1 VRILLIVNTAASSFT
16 ARKRVVIQKAL
27 GSDHEVEVVET
38 VRGGHASRLAR
49 AAAHEGVD
57 VVAVLGGDG
66 TLNEAANGLV
76 GTDTALA
83 PLPGGSTNV
92 YARTIG
98 VANDAVEA
106 TGQLLASLER
116 ESYRRVGLGKV
127 EDRFFLF
134 HCGIGFDAAVV
145 ERVEARRSLKRLAP
159 HPVFAATA
167 FDAWLRTYDHKAGRF
182 VVELDDGTTIAGG
195 TMAIVA
201 QTTPYTYVG
210 NRPIVVTPRAG
221 LDHALSVAVV
231 KAHRAVPMLGLAGRA
246 IIGQHGLGRTHAA
259 VVRDEVVGLTITAA
273 DPIPHQADGEFLGES
288 TRLRLEHHPKCLTI
302 VVPTA

>member
-1 VRILLIVNTAASSFT
+1 MRILLVVNTAASSFS

-27 GSDHEVEVVET
+27 SSDHEVEVVET

-49 AAAHEGVD
+49 AAAHEGVE

-116 ESYRRVGLGKV
+116 ESLRRVGLGKV
-127 EDRFFLF
+127 QDRFFMF
-134 HCGIGFDAAVV
+134 HCGVGFDAAVV
-145 ERVEARRSLKRLAP
+145 ERVEARRNLKRLAP

-167 FDAWLRTYDHKAGRF
+167 FDAWLRTYDHKRGRF
-182 VVELDDGTTIAGG
+182 TVTLDDGTRIDGG
-195 TMAIVA
+195 TMAIA
-201 QTTPYTYVG
+201 AETSPYTYVG
-210 NRPIVVTPRAG
+210 NRPIVVTPNAG
-221 LDHALSVAVV
+221 LDRPLSLAVIR
-231 KAHRAVPMLGLAGRA
+231 AHRAVPMLGLAGRA

-259 VVRDEVVGLTITAA
+259 TVRDGLEGFTITSEA
-273 DPIPHQADGEFLGES
+273 PIPHQADGEYLGEATS
-288 TRLRLEHHPKCLTI
+288 LRFEHHPACLTI
-302 VVPTA
+302 VVPTT

>member
-1 VRILLIVNTAASSFT
+1 MRILLIVNTAASSFT

-76 GTDTALA
+76 GTDAALA

-98 VANDAVEA
+98 VTNDAVEA

-116 ESYRRVGLGKV
+116 ESFRRVGLGKV

-145 ERVEARRSLKRLAP
+145 ARVEARRNIKRLAP

-167 FDAWLRTYDHKAGRF
+167 FDSWLRTYDHRAGRF
-182 VVELDDGTTIAGG
+182 VVEFDDGTTIAGG

-201 QTTPYTYVG
+201 KTSPYTFVG

-221 LDHALSVAVV
+221 LDTPLSVAVL
-231 KAHRAVPMLGLAGRA
+231 KAHRAAPMLGLAARA
-246 IIGQHGLGRTHAA
+246 IIGQHGMGRSHAA
-259 VVRDEVVGLTITAA
+259 VVRDGVAGLTITAA
-273 DPIPHQADGEFLGES
+273 DPIPHQADGEYLGET
-288 TRLRLEHHPKCLTI
+288 TRLRLEHHPACLTI
-302 VVPTA
+302 VTPTA

>member
-1 VRILLIVNTAASSFT
+1 MRILLIVNTAASSFS

-38 VRGGHASRLAR
+38 VRGGHATRLAR
-49 AAAHEGVD
+49 AAAHEGAD

-98 VANDAVEA
+98 VTNDAVEA

-127 EDRFFLF
+127 EDRYFMF

-145 ERVEARRSLKRLAP
+145 ARVEARRNLKRLAP

-167 FDAWLRTYDHKAGRF
+167 IDSWFRTYDHKAGRF

-210 NRPIVVTPRAG
+210 SRPIVLTPRAG
-221 LDHALSVAVV
+221 LDRALSVAVV
-231 KAHRAVPMLGLAGRA
+231 KAHRAVPMMGLAGRA

-259 VVRDEVVGLTITAA
+259 IVRDEVAGLTITAA
-273 DPIPHQADGEFLGES
+273 DPIPHQVDGEYLGES
-288 TRLRLEHHPKCLTI
+288 TRLRLEHHPACLTI

>member
-1 VRILLIVNTAASSFT
+1 MRILLIVNTAASSFT

-27 GSDHEVEVVET
+27 SSDHEVEVVET

-49 AAAHEGVD
+49 AAAHEGVE

-76 GTDTALA
+76 GTQTALA

-116 ESYRRVGLGKV
+116 ESLRRVGLGKV

-134 HCGIGFDAAVV
+134 HCGVGFDAAVV
-145 ERVEARRSLKRLAP
+145 ERVEARRNLKRIAP

-167 FDAWLRTYDHKAGRF
+167 FDSWLRTYDHKRGRF
-182 VVELDDGTTIAGG
+182 TVTLDDGTRIEGG
-195 TMAIVA
+195 TMAIA
-201 QTTPYTYVG
+201 AETSPYTYVG
-210 NRPIVVTPRAG
+210 SRPIVVTPNAG
-221 LDHALSVAVV
+221 LDRPLSLAVIR
-231 KAHRAVPMLGLAGRA
+231 AHRAVPMLGLAGRA

-259 VVRDEVVGLTITAA
+259 TVRDGLTGFTITAGA
-273 DPIPHQADGEFLGES
+273 PIPHQADGEYLGEATS
-288 TRLRLEHHPKCLTI
+288 LRFEHHPDCLTI
-302 VVPTA
+302 VLPTA